1 MTSDSFM
8 AAYKAGRRDFT
19 GLKVTG
25 GRFEI
30 CTDGAE
36 ITPIVL
42 DGIDCANTTFKK
54 IIFNSVKLSNSKLAG
69 CVFEDVSFINCHLT
83 SIDANVSS
91 FGQIKIY
98 NTSINGLDLR
108 YSKIN
113 GIDMEFSNI
122 LPNGIIF
129 GKNNLTTLR
138 IFSESSQNIGIEY
151 IKILDKVTLAES
163 QFIELKKAGVDT
175 QRAIVLD
182 VEQLTTVR
190 RINEESLYEVPSDI

>member
-1 MTSDSFM
+1 M

-19 GLKVTG
+19 GLKVTE

-36 ITPIVL
+36 IKPIVL

-69 CVFEDVSFINCHLT
+69 CVFEDVSFLNCHLN

-91 FGQIKIY
+91 FGQTKIY

-113 GIDMEFSNI
+113 GIDMEFSSI

-129 GKNNLTTLR
+129 GRNNLTGLR
-138 IFSESSQNIGIEY
+138 IFSENSQNIGIEY
-151 IKILDKVTLAES
+151 IKILDRVTLVES
-163 QFIELKKAGVDT
+163 QFTELKKAGVDT
-175 QRAIVLD
+175 KRAIVLG
-182 VEQLTTVR
+182 VEELTTIR
-190 RINEESLYEVPSDI
+190 RIQEESFYEIPSDI